1 MMDFEK
7 VQVASLEAADE
18 AEKQNSILR
27 QLERELERDT
37 TSLSCADYMSLQA
50 RTAQQRE
57 RARLATEKA
66 QKLEREVDT
75 LRSREAARMQR
86 ETAQRD
92 YDSKMAALNAT
103 RAEIESKQRAI
114 RDLQGE
120 LPIIQQRQNV
130 LLFELDRAKTAL
142 QQSEV
147 SA

>member
-1 MMDFEK
+1 MDFEK